1 MKYTTQ
7 QLTDMPVDHIV
18 AVREL
23 PMSYRGDSPY
33 ILQNTV
39 EKAETVN
46 LTALTEYADIHD
58 AQQWDTYILL
68 VIDEQL
74 CAVFGMTGHIA
85 YDGKVLTK
93 VY

>member
-46 LTALTEYADIHD
+46 LTALTE
-58 AQQWDTYILL
+58 
-68 VIDEQL
+68 
-74 CAVFGMTGHIA
+74 
-85 YDGKVLTK
+85 
-93 VY
+93 